1 MLKNKYT
8 TKYAPSGENSRGE
21 TMYDTG
27 KIRLFKELVNY
38 EKHGVSL
45 WMDECPSSPVDIVN
59 SEVLQEEAVYMRDYI
74 ANEKGVLIEIHFN
87 RISG

>member
-1 MLKNKYT
+1 
-8 TKYAPSGENSRGE
+8 
-21 TMYDTG
+21 MYDTG
-27 KIRLFKELVNY
+27 KIQLFKELVNY

-45 WMDECPSSPVDIVN
+45 WKDDCPSSPVDIVN

-87 RISG
+87 RISV